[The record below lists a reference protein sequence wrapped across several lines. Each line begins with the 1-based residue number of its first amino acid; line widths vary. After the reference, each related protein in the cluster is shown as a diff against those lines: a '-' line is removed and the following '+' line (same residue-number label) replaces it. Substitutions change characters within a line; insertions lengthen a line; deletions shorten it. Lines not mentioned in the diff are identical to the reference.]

1 MDVIEQEGF
10 AHGLG
15 RVTFVGVSQGSIIAL
30 DAVASGRW
38 KIGTLAS
45 SAGRLAAAA
54 FARNGA
60 NGNFAFARQG
70 RREYTVKGTRSGGRT
85 TERRRV

>member
-1 MDVIEQEGF
+1 MDVVEQEGF

-15 RVTFVGVSQGSIIAL
+15 RVTSVGVSQGSIMAL

-45 SAGRLAAAA
+45 SVGRLAAAA

-60 NGNFAFARQG
+60 NGNCACARQG
-70 RREYTVKGTRSGGRT
+70 RRDYTVKGTRSGGRT
-85 TERRRV
+85 TEDGRV